1 MRLKEQVDAYKNKK
15 KVAKRL
21 KEDLAVKPAQLSGI
35 RVYRIYVYICKV
47 TLVCMCVCT
56 LLSSCYFLAFAEVA
70 NAVIKSANVLAEP
83 AP

>member
-15 KVAKRL
+15 KGSKEA

-35 RVYRIYVYICKV
+35 YRIYIYVKLHLC
-47 TLVCMCVCT
+47 VCVCVCT

>member
-35 RVYRIYVYICKV
+35 YRIYIYVKLHLCVYV
-47 TLVCMCVCT
+47 FV
-56 LLSSCYFLAFAEVA
+56 LS
-70 NAVIKSANVLAEP
+70 
-83 AP
+83 